1 MADLKAKDGS
11 AKNKKKSNEGNRLN
25 PVIRKTSRQ
34 YIITSVIWYVREVFY
49 GKRKTYTDFD
59 LLYRTL
65 SGRDLCQLEAGYIS
79 GTKGSV
85 PDFFSVRICKD
96 NGSEERVSVLSVENQ
111 ADSIDPV
118 ACVKR
123 FKIQKTGGNDLAG
136 WKQLSSGLAVCDGG
150 TAKRNCR
157 NRDLS
162 DRRIPSMVLLCP
174 GYPASGLDGLQI
186 PGSSLEQ
193 NQRICVAHDVCNR
206 YPDGSV
212 CESGLHEN
220 LPEFFVEPG
229 KGEQA
234 DKQLTG

>member
-1 MADLKAKDGS
+1 MEKGKHILILIFFTGLCLGVIYANWKLDTFLEQKGVFQTFFLSEYARITVQKKEYLFYLLKI
-11 AKNKKKSNEGNRLN
+11 RLI
-25 PVIRKTSRQ
+25 PLI
-34 YIITSVIWYVREVFY
+34 
-49 GKRKTYTDFD
+49 
-59 LLYRTL
+59 LLLTL
-65 SGRDLCQLEAGYIS
+65 S
-79 GTKGSV
+79 
-85 PDFFSVRICKD
+85 
-96 NGSEERVSVLSVENQ
+96 VSRYRK
-111 ADSIDPV
+111 PV
-118 ACVKR
+118 GM
-123 FKIQKTGGNDLAG
+123 IWLAG
-136 WKQLSSGLAVCDGG
+136 NSFLLGLLFVTAV
-150 TAKRNCR
+150 
-157 NRDLS
+157 
-162 DRRIPSMVLLCP
+162 LCP